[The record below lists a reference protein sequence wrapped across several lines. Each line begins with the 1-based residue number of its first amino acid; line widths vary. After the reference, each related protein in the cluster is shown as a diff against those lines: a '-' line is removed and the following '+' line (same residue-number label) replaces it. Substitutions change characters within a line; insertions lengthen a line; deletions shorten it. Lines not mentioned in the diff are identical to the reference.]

1 MNTKLFFKI
10 AWLLVVSLL
19 FYIIFVIF
27 FLSPKI
33 NDYLSNIEL
42 EISKVQFEKIAQAI
56 NIESK
61 KYEDENQLIEQ
72 VKLIVSSLTLGKA
85 GYIFI
90 FDANG
95 KVIFDP
101 SGEFASKSLEDV
113 IIPGVGK
120 KYLYEEMK
128 AHALAKEALE
138 YEWNRIYDP
147 YNYTYKKISWIVH
160 NDKFNWYIASNVYK
174 EDFHNFTEG
183 VNSLILNISILLFM
197 VLTLIG
203 IFITVKIVSP
213 INKMLMEVNKIN
225 VVSNLDKTDKTTK
238 SKDEIVYLSKQFNTL
253 VDEVETNRKNIEIQE
268 RVFKD
273 RLYIDSLT
281 GIKNRVAL
289 EDDIK
294 ECEFVSIVL
303 IDIDSFADINELY
316 GFKVGDLVLIETAKI
331 LNNFSEKFGV
341 TAYRLYGNVFALV
354 NTTMMNFS
362 KYDEFINESL
372 KVFKENALFI
382 EEENFELYIHVTL
395 GISIAQEEPIKTA
408 TIALNRAKKSSKRF
422 FVYNT
427 EIDTKESIKNS
438 IHWREK
444 IKEAINNDCV
454 VPFFQPIYNTENQII
469 KYEALMRIKDFDMH
483 GKEIYH
489 LPYLFLDTA
498 FKTKQYIS
506 LANQMLGK
514 IIDLLPTTQKY
525 ISFNISFEDI
535 MNNDFID
542 MLDKYIDKLDIE
554 NKAKLVFEI
563 LESNSI
569 GEYQILD
576 DFVSKYRKQGIK
588 IAIDDFG
595 TGYSNFAHILKI
607 RPDFIK
613 IDGSLI
619 KNITTD
625 KNSSEMVK
633 SIIDFSKALN
643 IKITAE
649 FVHNAEVYKR
659 LLDLKVDEFQGFYLG
674 RPEATIE

>member
-19 FYIIFVIF
+19 LYVVFIIF

-33 NDYLSNIEL
+33 NNYLSSIEL
-42 EISKVQFEKIAQAI
+42 GITKGQFEKITQAI
-56 NIESK
+56 NNESR
-61 KYEDENQLIEQ
+61 KYEEKEQLIEQ
-72 VKLIVSSLTLGKA
+72 IKLIVSSFSLGKN

-90 FDANG
+90 FDDKG
-95 KVIFDP
+95 KIVFDP
-101 SGEFASKSLEDV
+101 SGEFSSKSLQDS

-128 AHALAKEALE
+128 LHAKTKEPLE
-138 YEWNRIYDP
+138 YDWNRIYDP
-147 YNYTYKKISWIVH
+147 YNYTYKKISWIAH
-160 NDKFNWYIASNVYK
+160 NDKFDWYIASNIYK
-174 EDFHNFTEG
+174 DDFNNFTVG
-183 VNSLILNISILLFM
+183 VNSLILNISVLLFV

-203 IFITVKIVSP
+203 VFITIKIVAP
-213 INKMLMEVNKIN
+213 INKMLTEVNKIN
-225 VVSNLDKTDKTTK
+225 IVSNLDKASK

-253 VDEVETNRKNIEIQE
+253 VDEVEANRKNIEIQE
-268 RVFKD
+268 KVFKD

-281 GIKNRVAL
+281 GIRNRIAL

-294 ECEFVSIVL
+294 DCEFVSVVL

-316 GFKVGDLVLIETAKI
+316 GFNVGDLVLVETAKI
-331 LNNFSEKFGV
+331 LNKFSEKFGV
-341 TAYRLYGNVFALV
+341 TPYRLYGNVFALV
-354 NTTMMNFS
+354 NTSMMNFS
-362 KYDEFINESL
+362 KYDEFISESL

-382 EEENFELYIHVTL
+382 ETENLELYINITL
-395 GISIAQEEPIKTA
+395 GISIAQEDPIKTA
-408 TIALNRAKKSSKRF
+408 TIALNKAKKLNKRF

-438 IHWREK
+438 IYWREK
-444 IKEAINNDCV
+444 IKEALQNNCV
-454 VPFFQPIYNTENQII
+454 VPFFQPIFNTENEIV
-469 KYEALMRIKDFDMH
+469 KYEALMRIKDFDIH
-483 GKEIYH
+483 GKEIFH

-498 FKTKQYIS
+498 FKTKKYLA

-514 IIDLLPTTQKY
+514 IIELLPTTQKY
-525 ISFNISFEDI
+525 VSFNISFEDI
-535 MNNDFID
+535 MSNDFVE
-542 MLDKYIDKLDIE
+542 MLDKHIDKLDIE
-554 NKAKLVFEI
+554 NKEKLVFEI
-563 LESNSI
+563 LESDSI
-569 GEYQILD
+569 SEYQILD
-576 DFVSKYRKQGIK
+576 DFISKYRKQGIK

-659 LLDLKVDEFQGFYLG
+659 LIDLKVDEFQGFYSG
-674 RPEATIE
+674 RPESRIE

>member
-10 AWLLVVSLL
+10 AWLLIVSLL
-19 FYIIFVIF
+19 LYIAFVIF

-33 NDYLSNIEL
+33 NNYLSNIEL
-42 EISKVQFEKIAQAI
+42 EISKGQFERIVQAI
-56 NIESK
+56 NNESR
-61 KYEDENQLIEQ
+61 KYEEKEQLIEQ

-90 FDANG
+90 FDDKG
-95 KVIFDP
+95 KIIFDP
-101 SGEFASKSLEDV
+101 SGEFSSKSLEDV

-128 AHALAKEALE
+128 AHAITKEPLE

-147 YNYTYKKISWIVH
+147 YNYNYKKISWIVH

-174 EDFHNFTEG
+174 DDFLNFTAG
-183 VNSLILNISILLFM
+183 VNSLILNISVLLFG

-203 IFITVKIVSP
+203 VFITVKIVAP
-213 INKMLMEVNKIN
+213 INKMLTEVNKIN
-225 VVSNLDKTDKTTK
+225 VVSSLDKTEK

-253 VDEVETNRKNIEIQE
+253 VDEVEANRKNIEIQE
-268 RVFKD
+268 KVFKN

-281 GIKNRVAL
+281 GIKNRIAL

-294 ECEFVSIVL
+294 NCEFVSIVL

-316 GFKVGDLVLIETAKI
+316 GFNVGDLVLVETAKV

-341 TAYRLYGNVFALV
+341 TLYRLYGNVFALV

-362 KYDEFINESL
+362 RYDEFISESL
-372 KVFKENALFI
+372 KVFKEKPI
-382 EEENFELYIHVTL
+382 YVEKENFELFINVTL
-395 GISIAQEEPIKTA
+395 GISIAQEDPVKTA
-408 TIALNRAKKSSKRF
+408 TIALNKAKKSNKRF

-438 IHWREK
+438 IYWREK
-444 IKEAINNDCV
+444 IKEAIANDCV
-454 VPFFQPIYNTENQII
+454 IPFFQPIFNTENKIV

-483 GKEIYH
+483 GKEIFH

-498 FKTKQYIS
+498 FKTKQY
-506 LANQMLGK
+506 LNLVNQMLGK
-514 IIDLLPTTQKY
+514 IIVLLPTTEKF
-525 ISFNISFEDI
+525 ISFNISFDDI

-563 LESNSI
+563 LESDSI
-569 GEYQILD
+569 NEYQILD

-649 FVHNAEVYKR
+649 FVHSVEVYKR

>member
-19 FYIIFVIF
+19 LYIAFVIL

-33 NDYLSNIEL
+33 NSYLSNIEL
-42 EISKVQFEKIAQAI
+42 GITQGQFEKITQAI
-56 NIESK
+56 NSESK
-61 KYEDENQLIEQ
+61 KYEDKEQLIEQ
-72 VKLIVSSLTLGKA
+72 IKLIVSSFSLGKN

-90 FDANG
+90 FDDKG
-95 KVIFDP
+95 KIIYDP
-101 SGEFASKSLEDV
+101 SGEFSSKSLQDA

-128 AHALAKEALE
+128 KHAITKEPLE
-138 YEWNRIYDP
+138 YDWNRIYDP
-147 YNYTYKKISWIVH
+147 YNYTYKKISWIVY
-160 NDKFNWYIASNVYK
+160 NQKFNWYIASNIYK
-174 EDFHNFTEG
+174 DDFNNFTVG
-183 VNSLILNISILLFM
+183 VNSLILNISILLFG

-203 IFITVKIVSP
+203 VFITVKIVAP
-213 INKMLMEVNKIN
+213 INKMLNEVNKIN
-225 VVSNLDKTDKTTK
+225 IISNIDNKTAN

-253 VDEVETNRKNIEIQE
+253 VGEVESNRKNIEIQE
-268 RVFKD
+268 KVFKD

-281 GIKNRVAL
+281 GIKNRIAL

-294 ECEFVSIVL
+294 DCEFVSIVL
-303 IDIDSFADINELY
+303 MDIDSFADINELY
-316 GFKVGDLVLIETAKI
+316 GFNIGDLVLVETARV
-331 LNNFSEKFGV
+331 LENFSEKFGV

-362 KYDEFINESL
+362 KYDEFITESL
-372 KVFKENALFI
+372 KVFKENPLFI
-382 EEENFELYIHVTL
+382 EEENLELYINVTL

-408 TIALNRAKKSSKRF
+408 TIALNKAKKSNKRF

-438 IHWREK
+438 IYWREK
-444 IKEAINNDCV
+444 IKEAIENHCV
-454 VPFFQPIYNTENQII
+454 VPFFQPIFNTENEII
-469 KYEALMRIKDFDMH
+469 KYEALMRIRDYDIH
-483 GKEIYH
+483 GKDIFH

-498 FKTKQYIS
+498 FKTKQYFA

-514 IIDLLPTTQKY
+514 IIELLPTTTKY

-535 MNNDFID
+535 MSNDFIE
-542 MLDKYIDKLDIE
+542 MLDKHIDKLNIE
-554 NKAKLVFEI
+554 NKGKLVFEI
-563 LESNSI
+563 LESDSI
-569 GEYQILD
+569 TEYQVID

-659 LLDLKVDEFQGFYLG
+659 LIDLKVDEFQGFYLG
-674 RPEATIE
+674 RPEAELQ

>member
-10 AWLLVVSLL
+10 AWLLIVSLL
-19 FYIIFVIF
+19 LYIAFVIF

-42 EISKVQFEKIAQAI
+42 EISKGQFEKIAQAI
-56 NIESK
+56 NNESR
-61 KYEDENQLIEQ
+61 KYEDKEQLIGQ

-85 GYIFI
+85 GYVFI
-90 FDANG
+90 FDKDG
-95 KVIFDP
+95 KIIFDP

-128 AHALAKEALE
+128 THSLTKEPLE
-138 YEWNRIYDP
+138 YDWNRIYDP
-147 YNYTYKKISWIVH
+147 YNYSYKKVSWVIH
-160 NDKFNWYIASNVYK
+160 NDKFDWYIASNVYK
-174 EDFHNFTEG
+174 EDFLNFTEG
-183 VNSLILNISILLFM
+183 VNSLILNISILLFA

-203 IFITVKIVSP
+203 IFITVKIVAP
-213 INKMLMEVNKIN
+213 INKMLAEVNKIN
-225 VVSNLDKTDKTTK
+225 IVSNLDRTGKT
-238 SKDEIVYLSKQFNTL
+238 KDEMVYLSKQFNTL
-253 VDEVETNRKNIEIQE
+253 VDEVESNRKNIELQE
-268 RVFKD
+268 KVFKD
-273 RLYIDSLT
+273 KLYFDGLT
-281 GIKNRVAL
+281 GIRNRVAL

-294 ECEFVSIVL
+294 DVEFVSVVL
-303 IDIDSFADINELY
+303 VDIDSFADINELY
-316 GFKVGDLVLIETAKI
+316 GFNVGDLVLVETAKV
-331 LNNFSEKFGV
+331 LEQFSEKFGV
-341 TAYRLYGNVFALV
+341 TPYRLYGNVFALV
-354 NTTMMNFS
+354 NTTMMNFT
-362 KYDEFINESL
+362 KYDEFISESL
-372 KVFKENALFI
+372 KVFKENPLFI
-382 EEENFELYIHVTL
+382 EKENLEIFINVTL
-395 GISIAQEEPIKTA
+395 GISIAQDEPLKAA

-422 FVYNT
+422 FVYNA

-438 IHWREK
+438 IYWREK
-444 IKEAINNDCV
+444 IKEAIQNDCV
-454 VPFFQPIYNTENQII
+454 VPFFQPIYNTENEIV

-483 GKEIYH
+483 GKEIFH

-498 FKTKQYIS
+498 FKTKQYLQ

-514 IIDLLPTTQKY
+514 IIRLLPTTQKY
-525 ISFNISFEDI
+525 ISFNISFDDI
-535 MNNDFID
+535 MNNDFIE

-563 LESNSI
+563 LESDSI
-569 GEYQILD
+569 SEYQILD
-576 DFVSKYRKQGIK
+576 DFISKYRKQGVK

-649 FVHNAEVYKR
+649 FVHNEEVYKR
-659 LLDLKVDEFQGFYLG
+659 LIDMQVDEFQGFYLG

>member
-10 AWLLVVSLL
+10 AWLLIVSLL
-19 FYIIFVIF
+19 LYIAFVIF

-33 NDYLSNIEL
+33 NNYLSNIEL
-42 EISKVQFEKIAQAI
+42 EISKGQFERIVQAI
-56 NIESK
+56 NNESR
-61 KYEDENQLIEQ
+61 KYEEKEQLIEQ

-90 FDANG
+90 FDNKG
-95 KVIFDP
+95 KIIFDP
-101 SGEFASKSLEDV
+101 SGEFSSKSLEDV

-128 AHALAKEALE
+128 AHAITKEPLE

-147 YNYTYKKISWIVH
+147 YNYNYKKISWIVH

-174 EDFHNFTEG
+174 DDFLNFTAG
-183 VNSLILNISILLFM
+183 VNSLILNISVLLFG

-203 IFITVKIVSP
+203 VFITVKIVAP
-213 INKMLMEVNKIN
+213 INKMLTEVNKIN
-225 VVSNLDKTDKTTK
+225 VVSSLDKTEK

-253 VDEVETNRKNIEIQE
+253 VDEVEANRKNIEIQE
-268 RVFKD
+268 KVFKN

-281 GIKNRVAL
+281 GIKNRIAL

-294 ECEFVSIVL
+294 NCEFVSIVL

-316 GFKVGDLVLIETAKI
+316 GFNVGDLVLVETAKV

-341 TAYRLYGNVFALV
+341 TPYRLYGNVFALV

-362 KYDEFINESL
+362 RYDEFISESL
-372 KVFKENALFI
+372 KVFKEKPIYVEKENLELFI
-382 EEENFELYIHVTL
+382 NVTL
-395 GISIAQEEPIKTA
+395 GISIAQEDPVKTA
-408 TIALNRAKKSSKRF
+408 TIALNKAKKSNKRF

-438 IHWREK
+438 IYWREK
-444 IKEAINNDCV
+444 IKEAIANDCV
-454 VPFFQPIYNTENQII
+454 IPFFQPIFNTENKIV

-483 GKEIYH
+483 GKEIFH

-498 FKTKQYIS
+498 FKTKQY
-506 LANQMLGK
+506 LNLVNQMLGK
-514 IIDLLPTTQKY
+514 IIVLLPTTEKF
-525 ISFNISFEDI
+525 ISFNISFDDI

-563 LESNSI
+563 LESDSI
-569 GEYQILD
+569 NEYQILD

-649 FVHNAEVYKR
+649 FVHSVEVYKR

>member
-10 AWLLVVSLL
+10 AWLLIISLL
-19 FYIIFVIF
+19 LYIVFVIF

-33 NDYLSNIEL
+33 NEYLSNIEL
-42 EISKVQFEKIAQAI
+42 EISKGQFEKIAQAI
-56 NIESK
+56 NSESR
-61 KYEDENQLIEQ
+61 KYEEKEQLIEQ

-85 GYIFI
+85 GYVFI
-90 FDANG
+90 FDKNG
-95 KVIFDP
+95 KIIFDP
-101 SGEFASKSLEDV
+101 SGEFSSKSLEDV

-128 AHALAKEALE
+128 AHSISKEPLE
-138 YEWNRIYDP
+138 YDWNRIYDP
-147 YNYTYKKISWIVH
+147 YNYIYKKVSWVSH
-160 NDKFNWYIASNVYK
+160 NDKFDWYIASNVYK
-174 EDFHNFTEG
+174 EDFLNFTSG
-183 VNSLILNISILLFM
+183 VNSLILNISILLFG

-203 IFITVKIVSP
+203 VFITVKIVAP
-213 INKMLMEVNKIN
+213 INKMLSEVNKIN
-225 VVSNLDKTDKTTK
+225 IVSNLDKSIK
-238 SKDEIVYLSKQFNTL
+238 SKDEIVHLSKQFNNL
-253 VDEVETNRKNIEIQE
+253 VDEVESNRKNIEIQE
-268 RVFKD
+268 KVFKD
-273 RLYIDSLT
+273 RLYIDGLT
-281 GIKNRVAL
+281 GIRNRVAL

-294 ECEFVSIVL
+294 NSEFVSVVL
-303 IDIDSFADINELY
+303 LDIDSFADINELY
-316 GFKVGDLVLIETAKI
+316 GFNVGDLVLVETAKI
-331 LNNFSEKFGV
+331 LKTFSEKYGV
-341 TAYRLYGNVFALV
+341 IPYRLYGNVFALV
-354 NTTMMNFS
+354 NTTMMNFT
-362 KYDEFINESL
+362 KYDEFIADSL
-372 KVFKENALFI
+372 KLFKDTQLFI
-382 EEENFELYIHVTL
+382 EKENLELYINVTL
-395 GISIAQEEPIKTA
+395 GISIAQEEPLKTA

-422 FVYNT
+422 FVYNA

-438 IHWREK
+438 IYWREK
-444 IKEAINNDCV
+444 IKEAVLNDCV
-454 VPFFQPIYNTENQII
+454 VPFFQPIYNTENQIV

-498 FKTKQYIS
+498 FKTKQYLQ

-514 IIDLLPTTQKY
+514 IIKLLPTTQKY
-525 ISFNISFEDI
+525 ISFNISFDDI

-542 MLDKYIDKLDIE
+542 MLDKYIDRLDIE

-563 LESNSI
+563 LESDSI
-569 GEYQILD
+569 SEYQILD
-576 DFVSKYRKQGIK
+576 DFISKYRKQGIK

-649 FVHNAEVYKR
+649 FVHSIEVYKR
-659 LLDLKVDEFQGFYLG
+659 LIDMQVDEFQGFYLG
-674 RPEATIE
+674 RPEAEIE

>member
-10 AWLLVVSLL
+10 AWLLIVSLL
-19 FYIIFVIF
+19 LYIAFVIF

-33 NDYLSNIEL
+33 NNYLSNIEL
-42 EISKVQFEKIAQAI
+42 EISKGQFERIVQAI
-56 NIESK
+56 NNESR
-61 KYEDENQLIEQ
+61 KYEEKEQLIEQ

-90 FDANG
+90 FDDKG
-95 KVIFDP
+95 KIIFDP
-101 SGEFASKSLEDV
+101 SGEFSSKSLEDV

-128 AHALAKEALE
+128 AHAITKEPLE

-147 YNYTYKKISWIVH
+147 YNYNYKKISWIVH

-174 EDFHNFTEG
+174 DDFLNFTAG
-183 VNSLILNISILLFM
+183 VNSLILNISVLLFG

-203 IFITVKIVSP
+203 VFITVKIVAP
-213 INKMLMEVNKIN
+213 INKMLTEVNKIN
-225 VVSNLDKTDKTTK
+225 VVSSLDKTEK

-253 VDEVETNRKNIEIQE
+253 VDEVEANRKNIEIQE
-268 RVFKD
+268 KVFKN

-281 GIKNRVAL
+281 GIKNRIAL

-294 ECEFVSIVL
+294 NCEFVSIVL

-316 GFKVGDLVLIETAKI
+316 GFNVGDLVLVETAKV

-341 TAYRLYGNVFALV
+341 TPYRLYGNVFALV

-362 KYDEFINESL
+362 RYDEFISESL
-372 KVFKENALFI
+372 KVFKEKPIYVEKENLELFI
-382 EEENFELYIHVTL
+382 NVTL
-395 GISIAQEEPIKTA
+395 GISIAQEDPVKTA
-408 TIALNRAKKSSKRF
+408 TIALNKAKKSNKRF

-438 IHWREK
+438 IYWREK
-444 IKEAINNDCV
+444 IKEAIANDCV
-454 VPFFQPIYNTENQII
+454 IPFFQPIFNTENKIV

-483 GKEIYH
+483 GKEIFH

-498 FKTKQYIS
+498 FKTKQY
-506 LANQMLGK
+506 LNLVNQMLGK
-514 IIDLLPTTQKY
+514 IIVLLPTTEKF
-525 ISFNISFEDI
+525 ISFNISFDDI

-563 LESNSI
+563 LESDSI
-569 GEYQILD
+569 NEYQILD

-649 FVHNAEVYKR
+649 FVHSVEVYKR